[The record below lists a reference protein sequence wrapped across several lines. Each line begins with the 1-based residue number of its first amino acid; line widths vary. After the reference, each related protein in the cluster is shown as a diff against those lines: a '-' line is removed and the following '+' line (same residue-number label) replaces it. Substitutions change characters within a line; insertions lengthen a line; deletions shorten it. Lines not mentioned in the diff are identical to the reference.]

1 MNFNEEDINFSYID
15 WVQFEEVCYDLL
27 VKFHFHSMSWRRG
40 GADKGRDIEAMRYV
54 TDTISVPYQEKWF
67 IECKRHTNG
76 LPIEEI
82 IEKISWAEMERA
94 DHFLLITSSYLTQQT
109 RDWLLLAEKNKYFK
123 IHEIEEKELK
133 KKLLLFPDIVV
144 KYFANSQTKLVR
156 NMMLQWLYHDILPEP
171 KALYN
176 LHKNINLE
184 QLDYQELAFLW
195 YAYVKGQEMLED
207 YWEQEG
213 LEPIAYD
220 IMVPFDFLIP
230 HLKAAKNSDYPVI
243 KISEREKFEI
253 RNGLGLMVLDPGDD
267 EFGFSSV
274 HYQLKGGERVQVLLV
289 RENKRLE
296 VRIGVGY
303 KSDIEKMYK
312 EATEY

>member
-1 MNFNEEDINFSYID
+1 
-15 WVQFEEVCYDLL
+15 
-27 VKFHFHSMSWRRG
+27 
-40 GADKGRDIEAMRYV
+40 
-54 TDTISVPYQEKWF
+54 
-67 IECKRHTNG
+67 
-76 LPIEEI
+76 
-82 IEKISWAEMERA
+82 
-94 DHFLLITSSYLTQQT
+94 
-109 RDWLLLAEKNKYFK
+109 LATAKYFK
-123 IHEIEEKELK
+123 IHVIEEKELK